1 MKKLTDEQAALL
13 NRLAALLDRQDPE
26 RVEALEEPAADILDP
41 SHLSL
46 DDDHPEVDHVGNEA
60 ARAGRQARAQG
71 VPLKLTRWRELRR
84 GAHAEKR
91 QASPMRR

>member
-46 DDDHPEVDHVGNEA
+46 DDHPVDHVGNEA
-60 ARAGRQARAQG
+60 ARAGRQARARKG
-71 VPLKLTRWRELRR
+71 SR
-84 GAHAEKR
+84 
-91 QASPMRR
+91 

>member
-46 DDDHPEVDHVGNEA
+46 DDRPRDDHVGNEA
-60 ARAGRQARAQG
+60 ARAGRQARARKG
-71 VPLKLTRWRELRR
+71 SR
-84 GAHAEKR
+84 
-91 QASPMRR
+91 